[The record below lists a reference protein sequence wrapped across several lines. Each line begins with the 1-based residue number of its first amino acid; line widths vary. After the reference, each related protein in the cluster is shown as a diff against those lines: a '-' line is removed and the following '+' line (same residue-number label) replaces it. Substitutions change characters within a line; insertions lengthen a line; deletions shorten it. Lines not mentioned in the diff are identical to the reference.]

1 MRLSYQEQERQ
12 KKLEYE
18 TVKFAAALD
27 NDMLPKMEKAWV
39 QEEHEAKDGKIELVK
54 RPATLE
60 EKRKILFVIAR
71 RRAKLFAQ
79 QDEMKAKR
87 EIAIKRQLESINSR
101 KL

>member
-1 MRLSYQEQERQ
+1 MRLSYREQEQQ

-18 TVKFAAALD
+18 TVKYAAALD

-39 QEEHEAKDGKIELVK
+39 VEEHEAKDGKIELAK

-60 EKRKILFVIAR
+60 EKRKVLFVIAR
-71 RRAKLFAQ
+71 RCAKLFAQ

-87 EIAIKRQLESINSR
+87 EAAMQRQFAME
-101 KL
+101 